1 MLEKIGLDLVR
12 RYRKQTINLQENIYL
27 FFFLYWYLLF
37 YIIFLFVF
45 LCIYLFII
53 LLIQKLA
60 VSPSITSQKQLDI
73 IKKKRYPY
81 VWQGEPFVA
90 RVIQTRFLDNHP
102 DSMCRRKP
110 FGVDYTSTSIVDQN
124 IFNTKLS
131 FDFDADSMSW
141 W

>member
-12 RYRKQTINLQENIYL
+12 RYRKQTINLQENIY
-27 FFFLYWYLLF
+27 FFSYIDIYYFILYFYLCF
-37 YIIFLFVF
+37 YVF
-45 LCIYLFII
+45 IYLFII

-102 DSMCRRKP
+102 DSLCRRKP

-124 IFNTKLS
+124 IFNTKFS
-131 FDFDADSMSW
+131 FDFDADSMS
-141 W
+141 

>member
-27 FFFLYWYLLF
+27 FIFFLILIFIILY
-37 YIIFLFVF
+37 YIFICVF
-45 LCIYLFII
+45 MYLFIYY
-53 LLIQKLA
+53 
-60 VSPSITSQKQLDI
+60 PFNTETGCITIDYFTETVGYHKE
-73 IKKKRYPY
+73 KRYPY

-102 DSMCRRKP
+102 DSMRRRKP

-124 IFNTKLS
+124 IFNTKFS
-131 FDFDADSMSW
+131 FDFDADSMS
-141 W
+141 

>member
-12 RYRKQTINLQENIYL
+12 RYRKQTINLQENIY
-27 FFFLYWYLLF
+27 FFSYIDIYYFILYFYLCF
-37 YIIFLFVF
+37 YVF
-45 LCIYLFII
+45 IYLFII

-124 IFNTKLS
+124 IFNTKFS
-131 FDFDADSMSW
+131 FDFDADSMS
-141 W
+141 